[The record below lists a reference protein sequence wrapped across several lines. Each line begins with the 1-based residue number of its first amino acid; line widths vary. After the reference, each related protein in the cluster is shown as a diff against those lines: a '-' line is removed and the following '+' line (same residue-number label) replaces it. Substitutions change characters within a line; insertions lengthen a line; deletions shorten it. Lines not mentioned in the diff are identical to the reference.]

1 MDMKNLLNNNNLVF
15 DMPNARP
22 NLIKVIGVGGAGGN
36 AVNHMFELGIKDVD
50 FLVTNTD
57 YQALEKS
64 RIPLRLQLGPSLT
77 EGRGAGNQPEVGR
90 NAAIE
95 TIDEV
100 KQLIGNHTKMVF
112 VTAGMG
118 GGTGTGA
125 APIIAQAC
133 REMGI
138 LTVGIVTLPFA
149 FEGKKRLEQAN
160 RGLDEMRQHC
170 DTTLVISNDKVR
182 QIYGNLAFD
191 KAFARADDVL
201 ATAAKGI
208 AEIITVEGYVNVDYA
223 DVKTVLEASGKAVMG
238 SATAEGEGRAMK
250 AVELALS
257 SPLLNDND
265 ITGARSILLNISS
278 GTNQITLD
286 EIGEIND
293 YVQEMAGSDTDII
306 WGNCNDETL
315 GESIRVTVI
324 ATGFEGGASRD
335 KITHPLG
342 NTQVMPAAKVQPE
355 AAPYVA
361 PVVEDRAG
369 KTVLIH
375 NFDNDVT
382 VNSAPQQ
389 PVAQEPAA
397 APQPVVQPAWM
408 QQSAQMAPPQ
418 PSNQVQTNEP
428 ANQPKMVRSLY
439 EESEDPNHV
448 NTREVAEDQGFHQP
462 PMDDMLAK
470 SMQRIQAL
478 KGLNSLKRVD
488 ADSLESLERE
498 PAYMRRNVDLEQ
510 VQHSSEPV
518 ASRYTLSNNE
528 GSARPEI
535 RPNNSFLHDNVD

>member
-1 MDMKNLLNNNNLVF
+1 MELNLFKNNVVF
-15 DMPNARP
+15 DLPNTRP
-22 NLIKVIGVGGAGGN
+22 NIIKVIGVGGAGGN
-36 AVNHMFELGIKDVD
+36 AVNHMYELGIKDVD

-77 EGRGAGNQPEVGR
+77 EGRGAGNQPEIGR

-95 TIDEV
+95 TIEEV
-100 KQLIGNHTKMVF
+100 KHLIGSHTKMVF

-138 LTVGIVTLPFA
+138 LTVGIVTLPFG

-160 RGLDEMRQHC
+160 RGLEEMRQHC

-257 SPLLNDND
+257 SPLLSDND

-278 GTNQITLD
+278 GSDQITLD

-293 YVQEMAGSDTDII
+293 FVQEMAGSDTDII
-306 WGNCNDETL
+306 WGNCNDDTL
-315 GESIRVTVI
+315 GASIRVTVI
-324 ATGFEGGASRD
+324 ATGFEGGEQRG

-342 NTQVMPAAKVQPE
+342 NTQAMSQAKTQPVAATR
-355 AAPYVA
+355 VA

-369 KTVLIH
+369 KTVLVH
-375 NFDNDVT
+375 AFDT
-382 VNSAPQQ
+382 ELGAAPAPQQ
-389 PVAQEPAA
+389 PAAAQPPVH
-397 APQPVVQPAWM
+397 APQPASQPAWM
-408 QQSAQMAPPQ
+408 QPSVQMAPAQ
-418 PSNQVQTNEP
+418 PANSTP
-428 ANQPKMVRSLY
+428 ATDPSNQPKMVRSLY
-439 EESEDPNHV
+439 EANEDPSQV
-448 NTREVAEDQGFHQP
+448 NAREVAENQGFHQP

-498 PAYMRRNVDLEQ
+498 PAYMRRNVDLDQ
-510 VQHSSEPV
+510 VQHSSDPV
-518 ASRYTLSNNE
+518 ASRYTLSSNE
-528 GSARPEI
+528 GQARPEI

>member
-1 MDMKNLLNNNNLVF
+1 MDMNLLNNNVVF
-15 DMPNARP
+15 DLPNTRP
-22 NLIKVIGVGGAGGN
+22 NIIKVIGVGGAGGN
-36 AVNHMFELGIKDVD
+36 AVNHMYQLGIKDVD
-50 FLVTNTD
+50 FMVTNTD

-64 RIPLRLQLGPSLT
+64 SIPLRIQLGPSLT

-95 TIDEV
+95 TIEEV

-138 LTVGIVTLPFA
+138 LTVGIVTLPFG

-160 RGLDEMRQHC
+160 KGLNELREHC

-238 SATAEGEGRAMK
+238 SATAAGEGRAMK
-250 AVELALS
+250 AVEAALA

-278 GTNQITLD
+278 GTEQITLD

-293 YVQEMAGSDTDII
+293 FVQEMAGMDTDII

-315 GESIRVTVI
+315 GEHIRVTVI
-324 ATGFEGGASRD
+324 ATGFEGNAQKGTV
-335 KITHPLG
+335 THALNQAQPS
-342 NTQVMPAAKVQPE
+342 NQPKAAPAP
-355 AAPYVA
+355 APYVA
-361 PVVEDRAG
+361 PAAEVRDGR
-369 KTVLIH
+369 TVLVH
-375 NFDNDVT
+375 NFDN
-382 VNSAPQQ
+382 Q
-389 PVAQEPAA
+389 PL
-397 APQPVVQPAWM
+397 
-408 QQSAQMAPPQ
+408 
-418 PSNQVQTNEP
+418 SNQC
-428 ANQPKMVRSLY
+428 
-439 EESEDPNHV
+439 
-448 NTREVAEDQGFHQP
+448 
-462 PMDDMLAK
+462 
-470 SMQRIQAL
+470 
-478 KGLNSLKRVD
+478 
-488 ADSLESLERE
+488 
-498 PAYMRRNVDLEQ
+498 
-510 VQHSSEPV
+510 
-518 ASRYTLSNNE
+518 
-528 GSARPEI
+528 SARP
-535 RPNNSFLHDNVD
+535 LLKCK

>member
-1 MDMKNLLNNNNLVF
+1 MDMNLLKNNVLF
-15 DMPNARP
+15 DLPNARP
-22 NLIKVIGVGGAGGN
+22 NIIKVIGVGGAGGN
-36 AVNHMFELGIKDVD
+36 AVNHMYELGIKDVD

-77 EGRGAGNQPEVGR
+77 EGRGAGNQPEIGR

-100 KQLIGNHTKMVF
+100 KHLIGNHTKMVF

-278 GTNQITLD
+278 GTDQITLD

-324 ATGFEGGASRD
+324 ATGFEGGETRG

-342 NTQVMPAAKVQPE
+342 NTQSQPVAKTQPV

-369 KTVLIH
+369 KTVLVH
-375 NFDNDVT
+375 NFDNELGAT
-382 VNSAPQQ
+382 PAPQ
-389 PVAQEPAA
+389 PVAQQPVA
-397 APQPVVQPAWM
+397 APQPVDLPSWM
-408 QQSAQMAPPQ
+408 QPSVQIAPSQ
-418 PSNQVQTNEP
+418 PVNQVPVNEP

-448 NTREVAEDQGFHQP
+448 NPREIAENQGFHQP

-488 ADSLESLERE
+488 AESLESLERE
-498 PAYMRRNVDLEQ
+498 PAYMRRNVDLDQ